1 MYNYPLLAPKQTFAR
16 IDFLRQGER
25 LVDRKATFRVNFP
38 TEKLTKIEE
47 LTSGQVNELIVRLI
61 VFWHKYVHFDIRT

>member
-1 MYNYPLLAPKQTFAR
+1 MDKNGTHGVK
-16 IDFLRQGER
+16 FL
-25 LVDRKATFRVNFP
+25 
-38 TEKLTKIEE
+38 TEKLTKVDE

>member
-1 MYNYPLLAPKQTFAR
+1 MHQNALHLAAKR
-16 IDFLRQGER
+16 IVFRQGER
-25 LVDRKATFRVNFP
+25 LVDRMATYRVKFL

-61 VFWHKYVHFDIRT
+61 VFWHKYVHFDIRTQET